1 MVVERTAKVKLT
13 KEEKTT
19 LEKAHDIVN
28 EIWNELCDSG
38 QEVEFEDNMDDL
50 LDDMQAAIRCFI

>member
-1 MVVERTAKVKLT
+1 MVVERTVKVKLT
-13 KEEKTT
+13 KEEKAT